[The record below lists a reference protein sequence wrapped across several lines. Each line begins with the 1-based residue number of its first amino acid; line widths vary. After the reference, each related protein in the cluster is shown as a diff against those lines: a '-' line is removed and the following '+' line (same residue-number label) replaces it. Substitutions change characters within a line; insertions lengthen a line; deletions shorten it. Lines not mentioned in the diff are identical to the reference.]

1 MSNNIKGL
9 LIAILIIV
17 SCTTTKNKKEDP
29 IEKQID
35 KIEKIIK
42 IPQSIKDRVLK

>member
-1 MSNNIKGL
+1 MNIIYKGL
-9 LIAILIIV
+9 LIAILIV